1 MLLWMQICKSFS
13 HFLTSYSYN
22 RLDALIVN
30 GYQIKEY
37 PVENGYEGNAL
48 SVIRI
53 EGGRELNGDIR
64 IQGSKNAALPIMA
77 AAVLI
82 PGTTVLSNCPD
93 IRDVDLM
100 KKLLESMG
108 CRIRSSKGQV
118 EIDASGV
125 CQCHLRKEYIEGM
138 RSSIIL
144 LGAMLG
150 RFGKARIGYPG
161 GCVIGE
167 RPINYHLMALREL
180 GADIS
185 VVEDQIIAGAS
196 CLTGREIIFPVSSV
210 GATENALLAAVSAKG
225 VTILKNAAKEPEIT
239 ALCRFL
245 TAAGA
250 GIEGIGTG
258 TLRIIGGPL
267 HETHYHIPNDR
278 IVAGTYLLAAA
289 AAGGHVHLEDVPVQ
303 ELIVLIDSLRNMG
316 IELQCQDSAVEIRS
330 LAKYRG
336 IPYLATEEYPGFAT
350 DLQPQMAAVLTCAEG
365 NSMIEERIFDN
376 RFGYVE
382 QLEKM
387 GAAIVHEGRRLL
399 IRGIAKLHGADIE
412 ARDLRG
418 GAALILA
425 GLMADGVTNVS
436 GCRYV
441 ERGYEDIVR
450 DLSAMGAKIEYEQSE
465 GL

>member
-1 MLLWMQICKSFS
+1 M
-13 HFLTSYSYN
+13 
-22 RLDALIVN
+22 
-30 GYQIKEY
+30 
-37 PVENGYEGNAL
+37 

-53 EGGRELNGDIR
+53 EGSRELHGHIR
-64 IQGSKNAALPIMA
+64 IQGSKNSALPILA

-108 CRIRSSKGQV
+108 CRIRSCKGQI

-125 CQCHLRKEYIEGM
+125 CQCHLQKEYIEGM

-150 RFGKARIGYPG
+150 RFGKACIGYPG

-185 VVEDQIIAGAS
+185 IEDDQIVASAS
-196 CLTGREIIFPVSSV
+196 CLTGKEIIFPISSV

-225 VTILKNAAKEPEIT
+225 VTVLKNAAKEPEIT

-245 TAAGA
+245 IAAGA
-250 GIEGIGTG
+250 DIEGLGTR
-258 TLRIIGGPL
+258 TLKITGGPL
-267 HETHYHIPNDR
+267 HEVHYHIPSDR
-278 IVAGTYLLAAA
+278 IVAGTYLLAVAA
-289 AAGGHVHLEDVPVQ
+289 TGGCVNFEDVPTQ
-303 ELIVLIDSLRNMG
+303 ELTGLTDCLRTMG
-316 IELQCQDSAVEIRS
+316 IGLQCQNDTVEIIS
-330 LAKYRG
+330 SANYRA

-365 NSMIEERIFDN
+365 NSIIEERIFDN

-387 GAAIVHEGRRLL
+387 GASVLLEGRRLL
-399 IRGIAKLHGADIE
+399 IRETKKLHGAGIE
-412 ARDLRG
+412 AGDLRG

-425 GLMADGVTNVS
+425 GLMADGVTYVK
-436 GCRYV
+436 GCQYV

-450 DLSAMGAKIEYEQSE
+450 DLSALGAKIEYAESE
-465 GL
+465 PQICLDRR

>member
-1 MLLWMQICKSFS
+1 MSM
-13 HFLTSYSYN
+13 
-22 RLDALIVN
+22 
-30 GYQIKEY
+30 
-37 PVENGYEGNAL
+37 
-48 SVIRI
+48 IRI
-53 EGGRELNGDIR
+53 EGGRELNGQIR
-64 IQGSKNAALPIMA
+64 IQGSKNAALPILA

-108 CRIRSSKGQV
+108 CRIRSFKGRI

-125 CQCHLRKEYIEGM
+125 CQCRLQKEYIEGM

-150 RFGKARIGYPG
+150 RFGEACIGYPG

-185 VVEDQIIAGAS
+185 VEEDQIIASAS
-196 CLTGREIIFPVSSV
+196 CLTGKEITFPISSV

-225 VTILKNAAKEPEIT
+225 VTVLKNAAKEPEIT

-250 GIEGIGTG
+250 DIEGLGTR
-258 TLRIIGGPL
+258 TLKITGGAL
-267 HETHYHIPNDR
+267 HETQYHIPPDR
-278 IVAGTYLLAAA
+278 IVAGTYLLAVA
-289 AAGGHVHLEDVPVQ
+289 AAGGRVNFEDVPVQ
-303 ELIVLIDSLRNMG
+303 ELTGLPGCLRNMG
-316 IELQCQDSAVEIRS
+316 IGLQCQNNAVEIVS
-330 LAKYRG
+330 QAKYRA

-350 DLQPQMAAVLTCAEG
+350 DLQPQMAAVLTCAQG

-382 QLEKM
+382 QLKKM
-387 GAAIVHEGRRLL
+387 GASVTYEGRRLL
-399 IRGIAKLHGADIE
+399 IKGTEKLHGADIE
-412 ARDLRG
+412 AGDLRG
-418 GAALILA
+418 GAALIIA
-425 GLMADGVTNVS
+425 GLMADGVTYVR

-450 DLSAMGAKIEYEQSE
+450 DLSALGAGIGPAGS
-465 GL
+465 

>member
-1 MLLWMQICKSFS
+1 MLS
-13 HFLTSYSYN
+13 T
-22 RLDALIVN
+22 
-30 GYQIKEY
+30 
-37 PVENGYEGNAL
+37 
-48 SVIRI
+48 IRI
-53 EGGRELNGDIR
+53 EGSRELYGHIR
-64 IQGSKNAALPIMA
+64 IQGSKNAALPILA

-82 PGTTVLSNCPD
+82 PGTTVLNNCPD

-108 CRIRSSKGQV
+108 CRIRSSQGQV

-125 CQCHLRKEYIEGM
+125 CQCHLQKEYIEGM

-150 RFGKARIGYPG
+150 RFGKACIGYPG

-180 GADIS
+180 GTDIS
-185 VVEDQIIAGAS
+185 IEEDQIVAAAP
-196 CLTGREIIFPVSSV
+196 CLTGKEIIFPISSV

-225 VTILKNAAKEPEIT
+225 VTVLKNAAKEPEIT

-245 TAAGA
+245 IAAGA
-250 GIEGIGTG
+250 DIEGLGTG
-258 TLRIIGGPL
+258 TLKITGGPL
-267 HETHYHIPNDR
+267 HEVHYHIPYDR

-289 AAGGHVHLEDVPVQ
+289 AAGGRVSFEDVPVG
-303 ELIVLIDSLRNMG
+303 ELTGLIDCFRNMG
-316 IELQCQDSAVEIRS
+316 IQLRCENDVVELISAG
-330 LAKYRG
+330 KYRA

-350 DLQPQMAAVLTCAEG
+350 DLQPQMAAVLTRAEG
-365 NSMIEERIFDN
+365 NSIIEERIFDN

-382 QLEKM
+382 QLKKM
-387 GAAIVHEGRRLL
+387 GASVMPVGRRLL
-399 IRGIAKLHGADIE
+399 IRGTALLHGADVE
-412 ARDLRG
+412 AKDLRG

-425 GLMADGVTNVS
+425 GLMADGVTNVR
-436 GCRYV
+436 GCQYV

-450 DLSAMGAKIEYEQSE
+450 DLSALGAKIESA
-465 GL
+465 GSDPSV

>member
-1 MLLWMQICKSFS
+1 MSI
-13 HFLTSYSYN
+13 
-22 RLDALIVN
+22 
-30 GYQIKEY
+30 
-37 PVENGYEGNAL
+37 
-48 SVIRI
+48 IRI
-53 EGGRELNGDIR
+53 EGSRELSGHIR
-64 IQGSKNAALPIMA
+64 IQGSKNAALPILA

-108 CRIRSSKGQV
+108 CRIRSCKGQI

-125 CQCHLRKEYIEGM
+125 SQCHLQKEYIEGM

-150 RFGKARIGYPG
+150 RFGKACIGYPG

-180 GADIS
+180 GADLSIE
-185 VVEDQIIAGAS
+185 EDQIVAS
-196 CLTGREIIFPVSSV
+196 APCLTGREIVFPISSV

-225 VTILKNAAKEPEIT
+225 VTVLKNAAKEPEIT

-245 TAAGA
+245 IAAGA
-250 GIEGIGTG
+250 DIEGLGTR
-258 TLRIIGGPL
+258 TLKITGGPL
-267 HETHYHIPNDR
+267 HEVQYQIPYDR
-278 IVAGTYLLAAA
+278 IVAGTYLLAVA
-289 AAGGHVHLEDVPVQ
+289 AAGGRARFENVPVE
-303 ELIVLIDSLRNMG
+303 ELTGLTDCLRNMG
-316 IELQCQDSAVEIRS
+316 IGLQWQNDSVEVTS
-330 LAKYRG
+330 PAKYCA

-350 DLQPQMAAVLTCAEG
+350 DLQPQMAAALTCAEG
-365 NSMIEERIFDN
+365 NSIIEERIFDN

-387 GAAIVHEGRRLL
+387 GASVMLDGRRLL
-399 IRGIAKLHGADIE
+399 IRGTTKLHGAEIE
-412 ARDLRG
+412 AGDLRG
-418 GAALILA
+418 GAALIIA
-425 GLMADGVTNVS
+425 GLMADGVTYVK
-436 GCRYV
+436 GCQYV

-450 DLSAMGAKIEYEQSE
+450 DLSSLGARITIS
-465 GL
+465 GTIA